1 MAFLHHN
8 IMKEEDDAALIQ
20 EYKHSGKLDVLAA
33 LYQRYMNLVY
43 GVCLRYF
50 DEETSKDAVMQI
62 FEELIAKLKQH
73 EVQNFKSWLHVLT
86 RNYCLMRLRSMKNRE
101 GRVISIDLME
111 NDSFQHH
118 ESGVSVEAHLQ
129 DMERCLETLPE
140 EQKRSVD
147 LFYLKEKSY
156 REVADMT
163 GYEMNKVKSYIQNG
177 KRNLKICMEQ
187 QHASQ
192 A

>member
-20 EYKHSGKLDVLAA
+20 EYKRSGKLDVLAA

-50 DEETSKDAVMQI
+50 DEEASKDAVMQI

-101 GRVISIDLME
+101 GREISIDVME

-118 ESGVSVEAHLQ
+118 ENGVSVEAHLQ
-129 DMERCLETLPE
+129 DMEKCLETLPE